1 MKNKVKQI
9 PPISEDEIN
18 KKYRNKKKS
27 KSKNKKVTFGDKQ
40 HKNFLRH

>member
-9 PPISEDEIN
+9 PPISEEEIN

-27 KSKNKKVTFGDKQ
+27 KSKTKKGTFIAK
-40 HKNFLRH
+40 HIKNVLGH